1 MKLIRQIKDL
11 NKALDKNLE
20 LGFVPT
26 MGSIH
31 KGHESLIKYSKKKCK
46 KTIVS
51 IFVNP
56 TQFNNKIDYKYYPRN
71 LNNDLKALE
80 RLKID
85 YVFLPNNKEIYKKK
99 RLKKIKL
106 NNKDKILC
114 AKYRNGHFEGVL
126 DIVDRLTNLILP
138 KYIFMGEKDFQQLFL
153 VKKFIENKYAIKIFP
168 CKTIRNKNDVALSSR
183 NYLLDKFNL
192 LKVGVITKRLM
203 KLKLQIN
210 KDKSKVN
217 FLINKSKKK
226 LMNDFNIKIEYLEA
240 RNVVNL
246 NKTIFNKKYKLF
258 VAYYLNK
265 VRLIDNF

>member
-11 NKALDKNLE
+11 NKALGESLE

-31 KGHESLIKYSKKKCK
+31 NGHESLIKNSKKKCK

-56 TQFNNKIDYKYYPRN
+56 TQFNNKMDYKDYPRN
-71 LNNDLKALE
+71 LNNDLKTLK
-80 RLKID
+80 RLKVD

-106 NNKDKILC
+106 NYKDRILC
-114 AKYRNGHFEGVL
+114 AKFRIGHFEGVL
-126 DIVDRLTNLILP
+126 DIVDRLTNLISP

-153 VKKFIENKYAIKIFP
+153 VKRFIENNYPVKIFP

-192 LKVGVITKRLM
+192 SKAGAIAKRLI

-210 KDKSKVN
+210 RNKNKVS
-217 FLINKSKKK
+217 FLINKSKKR
-226 LMNDFNIKIEYLEA
+226 LISEFNIEIEYLEA
-240 RNVVNL
+240 RNVINL
-246 NKTIFNKKYKLF
+246 NKTIFNKRYKLF